1 MEKKRDIVPESLN
14 FFTSSSPMVNP
25 HTKFNPKV
33 KELTND
39 ISDIVTTKEL
49 HIVIGI
55 SNGNAEK
62 QEQEEEDSMITSN
75 ASMLKVAC
83 TQDKLKEG
91 NMTTVNNND
100 KEAREEQPKEVNVF
114 REVQEAMKKETRKH
128 LRLGTQ
134 QQT

>member
-114 REVQEAMKKETRKH
+114 REVQEAMKKGTREH
-128 LRLGTQ
+128 
-134 QQT
+134 

>member
-1 MEKKRDIVPESLN
+1 
-14 FFTSSSPMVNP
+14 MVNP

-39 ISDIVTTKEL
+39 ISDIVTTKDL

-55 SNGNAEK
+55 SNGNAGK
-62 QEQEEEDSMITSN
+62 QEQEEQDSMITSN

-100 KEAREEQPKEVNVF
+100 KEAREEQPKKLMFFEKYK
-114 REVQEAMKKETRKH
+114 RP
-128 LRLGTQ
+128 
-134 QQT
+134 